1 MTRTDYEQ
9 SVANKLGIISALK
22 DNVGDEFT
30 ALEIS
35 AAMIDP
41 PDLKP
46 LQIGAVLK
54 SMVAEGLV
62 SKRPS
67 KNMNVYR
74 LTKKAL
80 AWTPPP
86 YDWRAEGAMATP
98 PENASEPVTAKPPA
112 AGKVNGTPI
121 TLPIAK
127 PEKRQRPKPPV
138 TKPADD
144 HPWVHPPAVMPRATK
159 EAPITRPLPAHLETK
174 ADPCH
179 SLASPD
185 PGALDLDADDLA
197 AMALPEAP
205 IAPAFGTES
214 FLLANPP
221 FEASSQPAVDNSNSP
236 VIPDSSP
243 LPTDSREDE
252 PLAQP
257 EITPAAISGCGG
269 KGECGGHCANHAR
282 VSEADDERNDLL
294 SQLSNAQSKL
304 ADAIADLAASQ
315 RERNLLHQRLRD
327 QARHEPAMMADC
339 LMELLRLALLRIP
352 HPDHYAGVGKMVGSE
367 ARP

>member
-9 SVANKLGIISALK
+9 SVANKLGIINALK

-98 PENASEPVTAKPPA
+98 PENAAEPVAP
-112 AGKVNGTPI
+112 
-121 TLPIAK
+121 
-127 PEKRQRPKPPV
+127 Q
-138 TKPADD
+138 DD
-144 HPWVHPPAVMPRATK
+144 
-159 EAPITRPLPAHLETK
+159 
-174 ADPCH
+174 
-179 SLASPD
+179 
-185 PGALDLDADDLA
+185 
-197 AMALPEAP
+197 
-205 IAPAFGTES
+205 
-214 FLLANPP
+214 NPM
-221 FEASSQPAVDNSNSP
+221 EASSQPAVDNSNSP

-252 PLAQP
+252 ALAQP
-257 EITPAAISGCGG
+257 KITPAAVSGCGG
-269 KGECGGHCANHAR
+269 NGTCGGHCANHAHA
-282 VSEADDERNDLL
+282 SDLEELAEAQVARLTA
-294 SQLSNAQSKL
+294 QLSELTKKNDCFRWANANLTTQLSDAQSKL
-304 ADAIADLAASQ
+304 ADALADLATSQ
-315 RERNLLHQRLRD
+315 REQDRLHQRLREQERQRAED
-327 QARHEPAMMADC
+327 QNRIDALMDVARPHLAKNISSEQQGAIMAEA

-367 ARP
+367 ARQEPRHDP

>member
-9 SVANKLGIISALK
+9 SVANKLGIINALK

-80 AWTPPP
+80 SWTPPP
-86 YDWRAEGAMATP
+86 YDWRAEGAMVTP
-98 PENASEPVTAKPPA
+98 PESAAEPVAP
-112 AGKVNGTPI
+112 
-121 TLPIAK
+121 
-127 PEKRQRPKPPV
+127 Q
-138 TKPADD
+138 AD
-144 HPWVHPPAVMPRATK
+144 
-159 EAPITRPLPAHLETK
+159 
-174 ADPCH
+174 
-179 SLASPD
+179 
-185 PGALDLDADDLA
+185 
-197 AMALPEAP
+197 
-205 IAPAFGTES
+205 
-214 FLLANPP
+214 NPM
-221 FEASSQPAVDNSNSP
+221 EASSQPWVDNSNSP
-236 VIPDSSP
+236 EIPDSSP
-243 LPTDSREDE
+243 LPIDSHEDE
-252 PLAQP
+252 PLSQP

-269 KGECGGHCANHAR
+269 KGECGHCANHERDSLRQQLDEQETRLSDLAHAEAAAVELESDLAAAR
-282 VSEADDERNDLL
+282 EEVEITRAALREARENLKQVREDLGAQLDGRNTLVAEQREHIYDLL
-294 SQLSNAQSKL
+294 TERAKHF
-304 ADAIADLAASQ
+304 DELAASQ
-315 RERNLLHQRLRD
+315 RERDLLHQRLRE
-327 QARHEPAMMADC
+327 QARNEPALMADC